1 LWEKWFHPASTDNP
15 LYAERG
21 ANVKEIMLTTL
32 LIKQKY
38 SFPEKFY

>member
-1 LWEKWFHPASTDNP
+1 MVHPASTDNP

-21 ANVKEIMLTTL
+21 ANVKEIMLRTL